1 MFICWM
7 KRESSGH
14 QPLAK
19 ARRKNCSQF
28 CVISGTCRP
37 TCQSLQVRRNEEMIL
52 MEEQIRQTL
61 TKAVAEF
68 LDQPEETIDCSAELA
83 DVGVDSLQAVQLL
96 VLLERTYH
104 IEISEEELK
113 HFTSIDS
120 IVARISKHPKMAI
133 GA

>member
-1 MFICWM
+1 
-7 KRESSGH
+7 
-14 QPLAK
+14 
-19 ARRKNCSQF
+19 
-28 CVISGTCRP
+28 
-37 TCQSLQVRRNEEMIL
+37 